1 VRSGVSVSVNW
12 VRRDFSRLFWTDNV
26 LTTFDDYTVIQI
38 PNPQIPGETIPIY
51 NLNRAKLGLVSQI
64 DMNSDRN
71 KRWYNGYDLGFS
83 ARIGGGNIYGG
94 TSIGRQLTANCD
106 VDDPNSLRFCDQR
119 ELDMPYLTQLKVSAS
134 YPLPL
139 GVQIS
144 GNWQGY
150 PGQPGGTARQDAT
163 YDPTISRVIDP
174 SLNVNYVVD
183 RTIIPTLTQTSVTV
197 PLIKPGTKYL
207 DRWNQVDVRLAKK
220 FGVGRLRMQ
229 GQLDIFNILNASSV
243 LNVTETYGSS
253 LDRPTAILQGRL
265 LAIGAQLN
273 F

>member
-1 VRSGVSVSVNW
+1 
-12 VRRDFSRLFWTDNV
+12 
-26 LTTFDDYTVIQI
+26 
-38 PNPQIPGETIPIY
+38 
-51 NLNRAKLGLVSQI
+51 
-64 DMNSDRN
+64 
-71 KRWYNGYDLGFS
+71 
-83 ARIGGGNIYGG
+83 
-94 TSIGRQLTANCD
+94 
-106 VDDPNSLRFCDQR
+106 
-119 ELDMPYLTQLKVSAS
+119 MPYLTQFKMSAS

-139 GVQIS
+139 GVQVS

-163 YDPTISRVIDP
+163 YDPAISRVIDP

-183 RTIIPTLTQTSVTV
+183 RTVVPSLVQTSVTV

-207 DRWNQVDVRLAKK
+207 PRWNQIDVRLAKK
-220 FGVGRLRMQ
+220 FRLRNVSFQ

-243 LNVTETYGSS
+243 LNVTETFGSS

-265 LAIGAQLN
+265 FAIGAQMN

>member
-1 VRSGVSVSVNW
+1 M
-12 VRRDFSRLFWTDNV
+12 
-26 LTTFDDYTVIQI
+26 IHI
-38 PNPQIPGETIPIY
+38 PNPLIAGEMIPIY

-64 DMNSDRN
+64 DKNSDMN
-71 KRWYNGYDLGFS
+71 KRWYNGFDVGFT
-83 ARIGGGNIYGG
+83 ARVRGGGNIYGG
-94 TSIGRQLTANCD
+94 TSIGRQLTANCE

-119 ELDMPYLTQLKVSAS
+119 ELDMPYLTQFKLSAS

-139 GVQIS
+139 GVQVS

-163 YDPTISRVIDP
+163 YDPAINRVIDP

-183 RTIIPTLTQTSVTV
+183 RTVVPSLMQTSVTV

-207 DRWNQVDVRLAKK
+207 PRWNQVDVRLAKK
-220 FGVGRLRMQ
+220 FEVGRVRMQ
-229 GQLDIFNILNASSV
+229 GQFDIFNILNSSTV
-243 LNVTETYGSS
+243 LSVTETFGSS
-253 LDRPTAILQGRL
+253 LDRPTSILQGRL
-265 LAIGAQLN
+265 FAIGAQLN